1 MVRMGRVPRS
11 AFFVSLLALGML
23 ATMLAPVAAEG
34 VFGLDRGFAPMG
46 VAYQMSS

>member
-1 MVRMGRVPRS
+1 MGRVPRS